1 MTTTCREKK
10 EQAALIG
17 DSELPKTFS
26 SMACESFLRPCK
38 KSGCTSVAFGTCRS
52 RLRPK
57 NRPSRP
63 FDVAC
68 QTMTAAR
75 IGDSILAYA
84 LEQEMQS
91 VLYLFAGGKI
101 APMWMLALWLPG
113 VGLVIVIRI
122 QF

>member
-1 MTTTCREKK
+1 
-10 EQAALIG
+10 
-17 DSELPKTFS
+17 
-26 SMACESFLRPCK
+26 
-38 KSGCTSVAFGTCRS
+38 
-52 RLRPK
+52 
-57 NRPSRP
+57 
-63 FDVAC
+63 
-68 QTMTAAR
+68 MTAAR